1 MSHALKHTARLPV
14 QNVRIEK
21 PIRDLPDSQAQAQ
34 TRPGGTPEQKQVAPT
49 LPVSDLRGM
58 AHDEAAHD
66 NELMFTREVLCAM
79 IKQAVKDAKNDREYV
94 TADNKSNRENNQ
106 RSAIL
111 FLNSEFY
118 KDLCTALG
126 RASGIGIPADKI
138 TLEAL
143 K

>member
-1 MSHALKHTARLPV
+1 MSERLRARNNLGHVPVEEGIPQRAHGGAQAASGPARPPQSQEVNPPLRLPDMP
-14 QNVRIEK
+14 QISPDEK
-21 PIRDLPDSQAQAQ
+21 I
-34 TRPGGTPEQKQVAPT
+34 
-49 LPVSDLRGM
+49 
-58 AHDEAAHD
+58 D

-79 IKQAVKDAKNDREYV
+79 IRQAVKDAKNDREYV
-94 TADNKSNRENNQ
+94 TEDNKSNRELNQ

>member
-1 MSHALKHTARLPV
+1 MPQIS
-14 QNVRIEK
+14 
-21 PIRDLPDSQAQAQ
+21 PD
-34 TRPGGTPEQKQVAPT
+34 QKI
-49 LPVSDLRGM
+49 
-58 AHDEAAHD
+58 D

-79 IKQAVKDAKNDREYV
+79 INQAVKDAKNDREYV
-94 TADNKSNRENNQ
+94 TEDNQKNRELNQ
-106 RSAIL
+106 RSAII

>member
-1 MSHALKHTARLPV
+1 MSERLRTRNNLGHVLKQEGIPKRAHGGAQAASGPARPPQSQEVNPPLRLPDMP
-14 QNVRIEK
+14 QISPDEK
-21 PIRDLPDSQAQAQ
+21 I
-34 TRPGGTPEQKQVAPT
+34 
-49 LPVSDLRGM
+49 
-58 AHDEAAHD
+58 D
-66 NELMFTREVLCAM
+66 NDLMFTREVLCAM
-79 IKQAVKDAKNDREYV
+79 INQAVKDAKNDREYV
-94 TADNKSNRENNQ
+94 TEDNQKNREANQ
-106 RSAIL
+106 RSAII

>member
-1 MSHALKHTARLPV
+1 MSETLRTRNNLGHVLKQEGIPKRAHGGAQAGSRPARTPKPQEEHPTLRLPDMP
-14 QNVRIEK
+14 QISPDEK
-21 PIRDLPDSQAQAQ
+21 I
-34 TRPGGTPEQKQVAPT
+34 
-49 LPVSDLRGM
+49 
-58 AHDEAAHD
+58 D

-79 IKQAVKDAKNDREYV
+79 IRQAVKDAKNDREYV
-94 TADNKSNRENNQ
+94 TEDNKSNRELNQ

>member
-1 MSHALKHTARLPV
+1 VGHVPKQEGISQRAHGGAQVGSRPARPPQPQKEPSPICLP
-14 QNVRIEK
+14 
-21 PIRDLPDSQAQAQ
+21 DLPQIS
-34 TRPGGTPEQKQVAPT
+34 P
-49 LPVSDLRGM
+49 
-58 AHDEAAHD
+58 DEKVD
-66 NELMFTREVLCAM
+66 NEVMFTRRVLCAM
-79 IKQAVKDAKNDREYV
+79 IRQAVFDAKNNREYV
-94 TADNKSNRENNQ
+94 TEDNQKEREANQ

-126 RASGIGIPADKI
+126 RASGVGIPADKI